1 MGPPRMLP
9 KITAI
14 AKVTTLASNSGNLRG
29 IIKLSA
35 TIAPHAY
42 LSCTPAVLDLPTP
55 MTHSPNPLLSAQF
68 RIPFH
73 LIEAEHVEPGIREA
87 LAVAQTEID
96 DLAAQTG
103 TATWRNTMER
113 LDEITDR
120 LSRCIEPASHLVSVA
135 ETRELREA
143 YNAVLPEMSA
153 FWSGLP
159 LNAALWKRVKTF
171 AGTSGASELTGT
183 PKRHLMK
190 TVREFRRA
198 GADLGA
204 EDKERLRE
212 LMVELA
218 KLQQKFSENVLDATA
233 AYELNITDEGRLA
246 GVPGAAVRRARAKAE
261 EKGLSGCL
269 LTLDYPSVEPIFK
282 YCQDRELRLEIHN
295 AFVKRCREGEFDNRP
310 LLARILRLRD
320 EVADILGYQSF
331 PDYVLEDRM
340 ARKGERAIE
349 FERELVVRTRPY
361 WQRDVDQLRKFA
373 AELGIDEV
381 EPWDASFVIERLRK
395 SRFDI
400 DEEALR
406 PYFPLDQVLDGLFA
420 VVRRTF
426 GFRVEKREIEE
437 LWHPD
442 ADYYE
447 IFDESGEQLGAF
459 YTDWFPRKE
468 KRPGAWMHDFIT
480 GGPREGGFSP
490 HLGVIC
496 GNFTPPDGT
505 GPALL
510 SHREVETIFH
520 EFGHLLHHCTSRVEI
535 AGRAG
540 THVAWDWVE
549 LPSQLM
555 ENWTWEREALDLFA
569 RHHENGDLLPEELFD
584 RMIAARRYM
593 GGWAQMRQLSLGTV
607 DLALHNELA
616 AKLRADAPGAPSEA
630 VDENQGHEV
639 MAFGE
644 SRFADFAAQPRFAEL
659 HGLTTFTHLFAGGYA
674 AGYYSYLWSE
684 VLDADAFT
692 RFKQEGVFNRET
704 GRSYVDSIL
713 SRGDSADPED
723 LFREFMGRDPNSGA
737 LLERNLGPL
746 GA

>member
-1 MGPPRMLP
+1 
-9 KITAI
+9 
-14 AKVTTLASNSGNLRG
+14 
-29 IIKLSA
+29 
-35 TIAPHAY
+35 
-42 LSCTPAVLDLPTP
+42 
-55 MTHSPNPLLSAQF
+55 MTHSPNPLLSTQF

-73 LIEAEHVEPGIREA
+73 LIKAEHVESGIREA

-96 DLAAQTG
+96 DLAVQSG
-103 TATWRNTMER
+103 TATWKNTIEALDAITER
-113 LDEITDR
+113 LG
-120 LSRCIEPASHLVSVA
+120 RCIVPASHLVSVA
-135 ETRELREA
+135 ETPELREA

-153 FWSGLP
+153 FWSSLP
-159 LNAALWKRVKTF
+159 LNAALWERVKAF
-171 AGTSGASELTGT
+171 ARTSEAVALTGT
-183 PKRHLMK
+183 RKRHLMK
-190 TVREFRRA
+190 TVRDFRRA
-198 GADLGA
+198 GADLGDQ
-204 EDKERLRE
+204 DKERLQE
-212 LMVELA
+212 VTVELA
-218 KLQQKFSENVLDATA
+218 TLQQKFSENVLDATA
-233 AYELNITDEGRLA
+233 AYELNITDDVRLE
-246 GVPGAAVRRARAKAE
+246 GVPEAALNRARAKAE
-261 EKGLSGCL
+261 EEGLSGWL
-269 LTLDYPSVEPIFK
+269 LTLDYPSVEPILK
-282 YCQDRELRLEIHN
+282 HCQDRELRREIHH
-295 AFVKRCREGEFDNRP
+295 AFVTRCHDGEFDNRP

-320 EVADILGYQSF
+320 EVASVLGYASF

-349 FERELVVRTRPY
+349 FEHEMVDRTRPY
-361 WQRDVDQLRKFA
+361 WRRDVDQLRSFA
-373 AELGIDEV
+373 AEIGIDEV
-381 EPWDASFVIERLRK
+381 EPWDASFVMEALRK

-400 DEEALR
+400 DDEALR
-406 PYFPLDQVLDGLFA
+406 PYFPLDQVLDGLFS

-437 LWHPD
+437 LWHAD
-442 ADYYE
+442 AKYYE
-447 IFDESGEQLGAF
+447 IFDESDELLGAF

-480 GGPREGGFSP
+480 GGPREDGFSP

-496 GNFTPPDGT
+496 GNFTPSDGD

-510 SHREVETIFH
+510 THREVETTFH
-520 EFGHLLHHCTSRVEI
+520 EFGHLLHHCTSRVEV
-535 AGRAG
+535 AGLSG
-540 THVAWDWVE
+540 IHVAWDWVE

-569 RHHENGDLLPEELFD
+569 RHHESGDLLPDELFD
-584 RMIAARRYM
+584 RMVAARRYM

-616 AKLRADAPGAPSEA
+616 PKLRADAPKAD
-630 VDENQGHEV
+630 DETLDEHQGHEV

-692 RFKQEGVFNRET
+692 RFKKEGVFNRDT

-723 LFREFMGRDPNSGA
+723 LFREFMGRDPDAGA

-746 GA
+746 SA

>member
-1 MGPPRMLP
+1 
-9 KITAI
+9 
-14 AKVTTLASNSGNLRG
+14 
-29 IIKLSA
+29 
-35 TIAPHAY
+35 
-42 LSCTPAVLDLPTP
+42 
-55 MTHSPNPLLSAQF
+55 MTHSPNPLLSPRF

-73 LIEAEHVEPGIREA
+73 LIEAEHVESGIREA
-87 LAVAQTEID
+87 LAIAQSEID
-96 DLAAQTG
+96 DLAAQTS
-103 TATWRNTMER
+103 TPTWQNTIER
-113 LDEITDR
+113 LDGITDR
-120 LSRCIEPASHLVSVA
+120 LSRCIVPASHLVSVV
-135 ETRELREA
+135 ETPELRDA

-153 FWSGLP
+153 FWSSLP

-171 AGTSGASELTGT
+171 AGTNEAFELRGT
-183 PKRHLMK
+183 RKRHLMK
-190 TVREFRRA
+190 TVRDFRRA

-204 EDKERLRE
+204 DDKERLQE
-212 LMVELA
+212 LTIELTT
-218 KLQQKFSENVLDATA
+218 LQQKFSENVLDATA
-233 AYELNITDEGRLA
+233 AYELNITDEDRLA
-246 GVPGAAVRRARAKAE
+246 GIPDAAMRRARAKAE
-261 EKGLSGCL
+261 QEGLSGWL
-269 LTLDYPSVEPIFK
+269 LTLDYPSVEPILK
-282 YCQDRELRLEIHN
+282 HCQDRELRREIHH
-295 AFVKRCREGEFDNRP
+295 AFVTRCREGNFDNRP

-320 EVADILGYQSF
+320 EVAHVLGYQSF

-340 ARKGERAIE
+340 ARKGERAVE
-349 FERELVVRTRPY
+349 FERELVDRTRPY
-361 WQRDVDQLRKFA
+361 WERDVEHLRGHA
-373 AELGIDEV
+373 TELGIDDV
-381 EPWDASFVIERLRK
+381 EPWDVSFVMERLRK

-400 DEEALR
+400 DDEALR

-468 KRPGAWMHDFIT
+468 KRPGAWMSDFIT
-480 GGPREGGFSP
+480 GGPREDGFSP

-496 GNFTPPDGT
+496 GNFTPSDGDAS
-505 GPALL
+505 ALL
-510 SHREVETIFH
+510 THREVETTFH
-520 EFGHLLHHCTSRVEI
+520 EFGHLLHHCTSRVEVS
-535 AGRAG
+535 GRAG
-540 THVAWDWVE
+540 IHVAWDWVE

-569 RHHENGDLLPEELFD
+569 RHHENGDLLPEELFGA
-584 RMIAARRYM
+584 MVAARRFM
-593 GGWAQMRQLSLGTV
+593 GGWVQMRQLSLGTV

-616 AKLRADAPGAPSEA
+616 PKLRADAPRAAKETI
-630 VDENQGHEV
+630 DDDQGHEV

-644 SRFADFAAQPRFAEL
+644 SRFADFTVQPRFAEL

-713 SRGDSADPED
+713 SRGDSDDPEE
-723 LFREFMGRDPNSGA
+723 LFREFMGRDPDAQA

-746 GA
+746 DA

>member
-1 MGPPRMLP
+1 
-9 KITAI
+9 
-14 AKVTTLASNSGNLRG
+14 
-29 IIKLSA
+29 
-35 TIAPHAY
+35 
-42 LSCTPAVLDLPTP
+42 
-55 MTHSPNPLLSAQF
+55 MTHSPNPLLSARF

-73 LIEAEHVEPGIREA
+73 LIEVEHVESGIREA
-87 LAVAQTEID
+87 LSVALAAIDELTAQTSTPTWKNTID
-96 DLAAQTG
+96 
-103 TATWRNTMER
+103 R
-113 LDEITDR
+113 LDEITER
-120 LSRCIEPASHLVSVA
+120 LSRCIVPASHLVSVV
-135 ETRELREA
+135 ETPELRKA

-153 FWSGLP
+153 FWSSLP
-159 LNAALWKRVKTF
+159 LNAALWKRVKAF
-171 AGTSGASELTGT
+171 AGTAEAFELRGT
-183 PKRHLMK
+183 RKRHLMK
-190 TVREFRRA
+190 TVRDFRRA
-198 GADLGA
+198 GADLDM
-204 EDKERLRE
+204 ESKERLQE
-212 LMVELA
+212 LTIELA
-218 KLQQKFSENVLDATA
+218 TLQQKFSENVLDATA
-233 AYELNITDEGRLA
+233 AYQLNISKEDRLA
-246 GVPGAAVRRARAKAE
+246 GVPDAAMRRARAKAE
-261 EKGLSGCL
+261 QEGLSGWL
-269 LTLDYPSVEPIFK
+269 LTLDYPSVEPILK
-282 YCQDRELRLEIHN
+282 HCQDRELRREIHN
-295 AFVKRCREGEFDNRP
+295 AFVTRCREGDFDNRP

-320 EVADILGYQSF
+320 EVAHVLGYSSF

-340 ARKGERAIE
+340 ARKGERAVE
-349 FERELVVRTRPY
+349 FERELVGRTRPY
-361 WQRDVDQLRKFA
+361 WQRDVDQLHSFA
-373 AELGIDEV
+373 AELGIDHV
-381 EPWDASFVIERLRK
+381 EPWDVNFVMERLRK
-395 SRFDI
+395 SLFDF
-400 DEEALR
+400 DDEALR
-406 PYFPLDQVLDGLFA
+406 PYFPLDQILDGLFA
-420 VVRRTF
+420 IVRRTF
-426 GFRVEKREIEE
+426 GFCVEKREIEE
-437 LWHPD
+437 VWHAD

-468 KRPGAWMHDFIT
+468 KRPGAWMNDFIT
-480 GGPREGGFSP
+480 GGPRADGFSP

-496 GNFTPPDGT
+496 GNFTPCDGD

-510 SHREVETIFH
+510 THQEVETTFH
-520 EFGHLLHHCTSRVEI
+520 EFGHLLHHCTSRVDV

-540 THVAWDWVE
+540 IHVAWDWVE

-584 RMIAARRYM
+584 AMVAARRFM

-616 AKLRADAPGAPSEA
+616 PKLRADAPGGASEA
-630 VDENQGHEV
+630 IDEDQGHEV

-644 SRFADFAAQPRFAEL
+644 SRFADFAVQPRFAEL

-713 SRGDSADPED
+713 SRGDSDDPEQ
-723 LFREFMGRDPNSGA
+723 LFREFMGRDPDAEA